1 MLYEHFFGYGMNI
14 GLRYSKNREEAEEVL
29 NNAFLK
35 VFTHFDKYDPTL
47 PFRTWLRRILI
58 NSAIDYFRANQKYPV
73 LLELHTSNDVSDESL
88 PMPHLA
94 PGEDMLPIVQEL
106 PPAYRMVF
114 NLYVMEEY
122 SHDEIGELLGISASA
137 SRSNLARAK
146 EKLRAML
153 LKKSPKALK
162 MN

>member
-1 MLYEHFFGYGMNI
+1 MLYEHFFGYGMNVC
-14 GLRYSKNREEAEEVL
+14 LRYSKSREDAEEVL

-35 VFTHFDKYDPTL
+35 VFTHFDKYNPTL

-58 NSAIDYFRANQKYPV
+58 NSAIDYFRSSQKYPV
-73 LLELHTSNDVSDESL
+73 LLELHPANELAEDNL

-94 PGEDMLPIVQEL
+94 PDEDVLPIVQAL

-122 SHDEIGELLGISASA
+122 SHDEIAELLGISASS

-146 EKLRAML
+146 EKLRDML
-153 LKKSPKALK
+153 LKQSPKAFK